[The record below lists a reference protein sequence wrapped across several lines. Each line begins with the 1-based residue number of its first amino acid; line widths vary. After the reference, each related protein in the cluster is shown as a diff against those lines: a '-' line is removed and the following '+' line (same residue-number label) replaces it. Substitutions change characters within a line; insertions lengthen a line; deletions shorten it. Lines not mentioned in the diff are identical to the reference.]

1 MCNFIMVDESRNR
14 DIAEA
19 VKGIVQAVPIY
30 EDAIQPAA
38 KQIGKGLETIAKA
51 MQVALEPLAGLV
63 WGYDRF
69 KEQFLIPVAE
79 KLRNVPP
86 DRITTPSFHVAG
98 PIVEAL
104 RFTGHEESLR
114 ELYANLLATSL
125 DAETTKNAHPSFVDI
140 IKNMSPD
147 EARIIRLFATSLEFP
162 VISLHSR
169 HNVGMAYNVVV
180 RNFSYIGREAAC
192 EHPELVPSY
201 LDNLCRLGLIEIP
214 PDRQLSDVA
223 SYEPLQSAHEL
234 ATFREQID
242 ALGDRTVAFDRK
254 VAVITTLGEQFCQA
268 CVIEKGSPSAAT

>member
-1 MCNFIMVDESRNR
+1 MVDESKVR
-14 DIAEA
+14 DTAEA
-19 VKGIVQAVPIY
+19 VKGIVQAVPFY
-30 EDAIQPAA
+30 KDAIQPAA

-51 MQVALEPLAGLV
+51 MQVALEPLVGLV

-98 PIVEAL
+98 PIIEAL

-147 EARIIRLFATSLEFP
+147 EARIIRLFSTRNEFP
-162 VISLHSR
+162 SIDLKAVQEGKR
-169 HNVGMAYNVVV
+169 HVFSVVV
-180 RNFSYIGREAAC
+180 RNFSDIGREAAC
-192 EHPELVPSY
+192 EHRDLVPSY
-201 LDNLCRLGLIEIP
+201 LDNLCRLGLLEFP
-214 PDRQLSDVA
+214 PVTKLADEAV
-223 SYEPLQSAHEL
+223 YEALESADEL
-234 ATFREQID
+234 ASAKEQIN
-242 ALGDRTVAFDRK
+242 AVSDRRIEFDRK
-254 VAVITTLGEQFCQA
+254 VVEITTLGQQFCQA